1 MKATKKRTGKKL
13 AALLLSILAV
23 VGVLLVTATAADG
36 FQITAKLTPTVTVQM
51 DGQTQTFYNVN
62 GEEVSPIIY
71 EGSVYLPVRAIG
83 ELMGMDVSWDSATST
98 VSLTTSGDTAAAAA
112 STGTAT
118 TSTASGTTTSGLLTE
133 VEARAKA
140 LAHAGIAE
148 SQATFT
154 KTKLDYEDGR
164 QVYDVEFYANSTEYD
179 YEIDA
184 QTGEVVSY
192 SQDVKAAAST
202 STSTGTTLTQDEAQ
216 AIALAQ
222 VSGADASH
230 VTKCKLD
237 RDDGRTVYEVEIRYN
252 AMEYD
257 FEIDAYTGTI
267 LERDV
272 ESIYS

>member
-83 ELMGMDVSWDSATST
+83 EMMGMDVSWDSATST

-112 STGTAT
+112 STSTT
-118 TSTASGTTTSGLLTE
+118 TSATSGTTTSGLLTE
-133 VEARAKA
+133 AEARAKA
-140 LAHAGIAE
+140 LAHAGVTE

-202 STSTGTTLTQDEAQ
+202 STSTSTTLTQDEAQ

-267 LERDV
+267 LETDV